1 MAGRDA
7 REIRAL
13 AERFAGAGF
22 LVLDGQAVLGAPAEL
37 YLPLAEGPDDEH
49 ARNPRR
55 QRQPWDRFALQA
67 LAALTLILVLGSLLC
82 GRFRLG
88 IDDQQALCLPPY
100 RWYLIDT
107 WARQPEVG
115 QLVAFAATEAMAPY
129 FRVGQTVIKRVVGV
143 AGDRIAVD
151 AEGTANQR
159 LPVGQ
164 QRSGACGNAE
174 AADRCLC
181 A

>member
-1 MAGRDA
+1 MSR
-7 REIRAL
+7 
-13 AERFAGAGF
+13 
-22 LVLDGQAVLGAPAEL
+22 P
-37 YLPLAEGPDDEH
+37 
-49 ARNPRR
+49 RNPRR

-151 AEGTANQR
+151 AEGTAINGSR
-159 LPVGQ
+159 LVNSDPALAGTLKQ
-164 QRSGACGNAE
+164 PIGAFAREHDLVPDDHLWVMGDTRDSFDGRYWGALPIE
-174 AADRCLC
+174 QVQGRAYALF
-181 A
+181 